1 MVIVICGLLPSSCRP
16 WARHWIMKVRSVPCI
31 AAARAGSGCEWELL
45 YIVMLDK
52 RTSFVTLQ
60 NGKTNN
66 NTHAWDVMKLPCVLD
81 LVREPR
87 VSVLCMWL
95 QLRFYVYSWGSSCR
109 CVCPEVQK
117 IFVWRCCLIAVL
129 CLTSF
134 DCTHPGQWGFVP
146 EMNILVFFSSLTG
159 CRSQCSSTLTWPGHA
174 GYCLHSHPCAI
185 KGNLHKS
192 MSFVSQNIQLKRLYW
207 RINKMSG
214 LCLCKFSLQFL
225 CSRMS
230 WTCFVKWLNSRGLN
244 AIMTAL

>member
-1 MVIVICGLLPSSCRP
+1 MWVICGYSHLWFASSCRP

-66 NTHAWDVMKLPCVLD
+66 NTHAWDVTKLPCVLD

-87 VSVLCMWL
+87 VSVPCTWL

-117 IFVWRCCLIAVL
+117 IFVWRCCLIAAL

-146 EMNILVFFSSLTG
+146 EMNLLVFFSSLTG

-174 GYCLHSHPCAI
+174 GYCLHSHRI
-185 KGNLHKS
+185 L
-192 MSFVSQNIQLKRLYW
+192 VQLKEISTNPCHLSARTSNSNAFIEGSIRCLACVYASFLY
-207 RINKMSG
+207 SFCAVE
-214 LCLCKFSLQFL
+214 CLEL
-225 CSRMS
+225 
-230 WTCFVKWLNSRGLN
+230 
-244 AIMTAL
+244 AL